1 MFRLDR
7 RADLDWGWTAG
18 CFAVAVLA
26 TLIVS
31 ALLLASAGAD
41 VGASFVALFKGAVGS
56 GKAILS
62 SLGNATPLLL
72 TGLSTV
78 IAFRARVWSIGQEGQ
93 VFMGAIGAYWASLL
107 VAGWPP
113 VAGIPVIVIAGALGG
128 LVLGALS
135 GWLSVR
141 LGVNVIISTVML
153 NYCVIYLLSY
163 LLQGGP
169 WGEVGATISYQQT
182 APVPNNLQLP
192 YLFGSTKVHIGLLI
206 GLAAAVIAHAM
217 LSRTPLGFEIRAHG
231 FNPVALRFRGTNVA
245 RVVLMVMAISGAV
258 AGLSGV
264 GEVFGVTHRLRAD
277 SLYNIGYTGIIVGM
291 IGGLTPFGTVL
302 AALFF
307 GGLASGALY
316 MKVLVGVPSALVFA
330 IEGIVLIFFL
340 CAGVASQYRLVK
352 VAVHERTV

>member
-1 MFRLDR
+1 MLRLDR
-7 RADLDWGWTAG
+7 RADLDWLWTLG
-18 CFAVAVLA
+18 CFSVAVLA
-26 TLIVS
+26 SLAVG
-31 ALLLASAGAD
+31 ALLLASAGAE
-41 VGASFVALFKGAVGS
+41 VGAAFEALLKGSVGS
-56 GKAILS
+56 GRAILS

-72 TGLSTV
+72 TGLATV

-93 VFMGAIGAYWASLL
+93 VFMGAISAYWASLL
-107 VAGWPP
+107 VASWPAA
-113 VAGIPVIVIAGALGG
+113 AGIPVILAAGAIGG

-169 WGEVGATISYQQT
+169 WGEVGETISYQQT
-182 APVPNNLQLP
+182 APVPANLQLP
-192 YLFGSTKVHIGLLI
+192 YLFGSTKVHVGLLI
-206 GLAAAVIAHAM
+206 GLAAAVLAHAL
-217 LSRTPLGFEIRAHG
+217 LSRTALGFEIRAHG
-231 FNPVALRFRGTNVA
+231 FNPVALRFRGTNVS
-245 RVVLMVMAISGAV
+245 RVVLVVMAISGAL
-258 AGLSGV
+258 AGLAGA

-291 IGGLTPFGTVL
+291 IGGLTPAGAVL

-330 IEGIVLIFFL
+330 IEGIVLLFFL

-352 VAVHERTV
+352 VAVHERTA